1 MKKDMTNVPV
11 LSDVKRRHM
20 TTIPFK
26 HRTETTILIV
36 LDVKLKDKITMLVL
50 PEAKRIYICKVDRVI
65 VHTSKIRPPIS

>member
-1 MKKDMTNVPV
+1 MTNVTV
-11 LSDVKRRHM
+11 LSGVKRRHM

-50 PEAKRIYICKVDRVI
+50 PDVKRIYIRKADIVI
-65 VHTSKIRPPIS
+65 VHTNKIIPPIS